1 MKPPVTTQELLA
13 SEATFLAAMQQ
24 LGFGRFEYLQIRGCE
39 LMLDPWPVTVRDI
52 KFATPPNVG
61 RPSEPNFELRPQV
74 AEFFAYVRDVDAEV
88 SNVCGVRARIPSGQI
103 LRPPPFR
110 QAVPQNGRQ
119 LLVHDPRGERS
130 D

>member
-74 AEFFAYVRDVDAEV
+74 AEFFAYVRDVDAGEIRELEV
-88 SNVCGVRARIPSGQI
+88 RHG
-103 LRPPPFR
+103 LPFSMEIEL
-110 QAVPQNGRQ
+110 QGGR
-119 LLVHDPRGERS
+119 RG
-130 D
+130 